1 MVIQSRKIC
10 NIELDAKELAILGDA
25 ADILQQI
32 INIADEEDVRGFKIA
47 DYAEYTENEISD
59 CMCMLN
65 DLSTPIA
72 KLTGYFCERSK

>member
-32 INIADEEDVRGFKIA
+32 INIADEAEVRGFKIA
-47 DYAEYTENEISD
+47 DYAEYLTDEISD
-59 CMCMLN
+59 CMCVLN
-65 DLSTPIA
+65 GLSTLVA
-72 KLTGYFCERSK
+72 KLTGYFDGCSK